1 MVLFDTHHFYLW
13 FLGNYIRFL
22 DFVVT
27 RKNNIVVDSSKKKRT
42 VVVVVERSV
51 DGGDFRFVFVVDFVF
66 VVVAENKE
74 REIEKKN

>member
-1 MVLFDTHHFYLW
+1 LW

-42 VVVVVERSV
+42 VVVVVVDVERSV
-51 DGGDFRFVFVVDFVF
+51 DGGDFCFVFVVDFDF
-66 VVVAENKE
+66 VVVVENKE

>member
-1 MVLFDTHHFYLW
+1 MW

-42 VVVVVERSV
+42 VVVVDVERSV

-66 VVVAENKE
+66 VVENKK

>member
-1 MVLFDTHHFYLW
+1 MW

-42 VVVVVERSV
+42 VVVDVERSV
-51 DGGDFRFVFVVDFVF
+51 DGGDFCFVFVVDFVF
-66 VVVAENKE
+66 VVENKK

>member
-1 MVLFDTHHFYLW
+1 MW
-13 FLGNYIRFL
+13 FLGNYIRFF

-27 RKNNIVVDSSKKKRT
+27 RKNNIVVDSSKKKRIVVL
-42 VVVVVERSV
+42 VVVGRSV

-66 VVVAENKE
+66 AVENKE